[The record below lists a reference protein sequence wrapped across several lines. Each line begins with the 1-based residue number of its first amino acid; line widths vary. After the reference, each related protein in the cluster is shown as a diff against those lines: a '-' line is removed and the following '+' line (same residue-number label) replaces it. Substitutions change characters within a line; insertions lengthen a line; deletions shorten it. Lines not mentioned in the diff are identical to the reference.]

1 MIIKEVNTDIV
12 SVLKRGIAEF
22 FLDHNKEP
30 VQIIMGS
37 EVYESLKRYAWF
49 YDEIE
54 YELSD
59 SNLWDNMINLKFDDI
74 PCLEELFME
83 DTLIQF
89 IW

>member
-12 SVLKRGIAEF
+12 SVLKRWIAEF

-30 VQIIMGS
+30 GQIILGS
-37 EVYESLKRYAWF
+37 DVYQSLKDYAWF

-54 YELSD
+54 YELND
-59 SNLWDNMINLKFDDI
+59 WKWDKMINLKFDDI

>member
-1 MIIKEVNTDIV
+1 MIIKEVNTDII
-12 SVLKRGIAEF
+12 SVLKRWIAEF

-30 VQIIMGS
+30 WQIIMGS

-54 YELSD
+54 YEL
-59 SNLWDNMINLKFDDI
+59 NNWKWDKMINLKFDDI